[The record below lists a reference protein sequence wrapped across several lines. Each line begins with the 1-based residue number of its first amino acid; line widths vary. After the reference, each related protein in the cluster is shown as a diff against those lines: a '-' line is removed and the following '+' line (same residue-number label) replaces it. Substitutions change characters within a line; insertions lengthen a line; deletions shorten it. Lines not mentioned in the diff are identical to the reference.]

1 MSDTKETPAGLFD
14 ANADRFAAELAAS
27 ERAKNIEAGE
37 VNAGRFVA
45 EIAAERAKNI
55 KAWMAGASNVEDTE
69 ASERRNAYQ
78 ALAAAWREIS
88 ILATAQAN
96 SPTREWGK
104 VKQSIEWLDAI
115 VKMMDAL
122 V

>member
-27 ERAKNIEAGE
+27 ERAKNIEA
-37 VNAGRFVA
+37 
-45 EIAAERAKNI
+45 
-55 KAWMAGASNVEDTE
+55 WMAGASEAKDTE
-69 ASERRNAYQ
+69 DLARRNAYQ
-78 ALAAAWREIS
+78 ALSTAWREIS
-88 ILATAQAN
+88 ALATAQAN
-96 SPTREWGK
+96 SPIREWSK